1 MEKFNLEQARNG
13 RPVVTRSGN
22 PARIIDFEK
31 NDNYSDFH
39 IVALV
44 TIKDDEVEYRYNNE
58 GKLYNDKEDSYDL
71 MMAEM
76 KDITKPDNSQELW
89 KSFMNSFIS
98 PMYSFDRDNMRKL
111 KLETLERTMIMFP
124 EYRDI
129 KKLDEAFKI
138 AEKIYNWTIKTN

>member
-13 RPVVTRSGN
+13 RPVVTRTGK
-22 PARIIDFEK
+22 PARIIDFER
-31 NDNYSDFH
+31 NDNYPDFP

-44 TIKDDEVEYRYNNE
+44 TVNNDEVEYRYNNE
-58 GKLYNDKEDSYDL
+58 GKLRYNKEDSYDL

-76 KDITKPDNSQELW
+76 EDIAKPDNSQELW

-111 KLETLERTMIMFP
+111 KLETLERTMIMFQ
-124 EYRDI
+124 EYKDI

-138 AEKIYNWTIKTN
+138 AEKIYNWVIKTN

>member
-13 RPVVTRSGN
+13 RPVITRTGK

-31 NDNYSDFH
+31 NDNYSDFP

-44 TIKDDEVEYRYNNE
+44 TVKDDEVEYRYNNE

-76 KDITKPDNSQELW
+76 KDIAKPDNSQELW

-124 EYRDI
+124 EYKDI
-129 KKLDEAFKI
+129 NKLDEAFKI
-138 AEKIYNWTIKTN
+138 AEKIYNWAIKTN